1 MSRRLIISTI
11 FAAAIIAIGS
21 VVLLRRHTP
30 SAHFSSASEAP
41 LVTSSALDKL
51 ATKDASKIDTSHLAS
66 SITPPTNSWLSG
78 MVLQRTPLPV
88 FPMPLSVLARDN
100 GVEIGLPTVSAT
112 QTTINGGHVGDI
124 NATITD
130 ATTFQMTRYDAI
142 SAALTYGNGSGSP
155 IGTVTIAEG
164 VPYVYYRSHSTSHIT
179 LRDVSSQSTDTS
191 ATYLRYSKG
200 EHDYVAATSN
210 GATITVRGTTAEIT
224 APNNSL
230 VTFYALPSKES
241 DQLRAYASNEV
252 KEVAT
257 SYHTQDNT
265 TVTKLHYA
273 TSSGKPT
280 AYAAMGYATTQNTG
294 SPLAHYETIY
304 GNMAVTAGNDLVTTA
319 PQATPSNRLDITKL
333 RDEYRQTLKRFL
345 HQDIENTHISA
356 QDSYYAGKQLARAA
370 NLLDIAHQ
378 LNDQPAMTRLQDILR
393 EAMERRLNGEYF
405 YYDTKVKGVA
415 ATTAAFGSEDFNDHH
430 FHYGYFIYAASI
442 LGRYDPQFLR
452 DHTDDINL
460 LVADIASYSKSNR
473 FPVRRNYDPFAGH
486 AWAAGL
492 APFADGNNQESS
504 SEAMNAWN
512 AIALWGDLIGNTTL
526 TNEGKWMLANEAAAA
541 RRIWRSSPANLSGAS
556 TFTSPLTS
564 LNFGG
569 KRTYSTFFSDEPN
582 AKLGIQL
589 MPMTPYMH
597 TLPDDAADIQNLV
610 KSVIKDDNFN
620 VTLGDCI
627 LMYSSLQDPEHALQL
642 LSKQQDNFIDDGN
655 SRTYLSAFIYTQLRE

>member
-1 MSRRLIISTI
+1 
-11 FAAAIIAIGS
+11 
-21 VVLLRRHTP
+21 
-30 SAHFSSASEAP
+30 
-41 LVTSSALDKL
+41 
-51 ATKDASKIDTSHLAS
+51 
-66 SITPPTNSWLSG
+66 
-78 MVLQRTPLPV
+78 
-88 FPMPLSVLARDN
+88 
-100 GVEIGLPTVSAT
+100 
-112 QTTINGGHVGDI
+112 
-124 NATITD
+124 
-130 ATTFQMTRYDAI
+130 
-142 SAALTYGNGSGSP
+142 
-155 IGTVTIAEG
+155 
-164 VPYVYYRSHSTSHIT
+164 
-179 LRDVSSQSTDTS
+179 
-191 ATYLRYSKG
+191 
-200 EHDYVAATSN
+200 
-210 GATITVRGTTAEIT
+210 
-224 APNNSL
+224 
-230 VTFYALPSKES
+230 
-241 DQLRAYASNEV
+241 
-252 KEVAT
+252 
-257 SYHTQDNT
+257 
-265 TVTKLHYA
+265 
-273 TSSGKPT
+273 
-280 AYAAMGYATTQNTG
+280 
-294 SPLAHYETIY
+294 
-304 GNMAVTAGNDLVTTA
+304 
-319 PQATPSNRLDITKL
+319 
-333 RDEYRQTLKRFL
+333 
-345 HQDIENTHISA
+345 
-356 QDSYYAGKQLARAA
+356 
-370 NLLDIAHQ
+370 
-378 LNDQPAMTRLQDILR
+378 
-393 EAMERRLNGEYF
+393 MERRLNGEYF